1 MRFMIKQFASEE
13 INIVFAE
20 RIWGYNNIN
29 WVDIYIWKNDTCIF
43 GSMEIEINYTF
54 DIIIFFN
61 IITIIF
67 DFTNDQ
73 LSPHYV
79 K

>member
-20 RIWGYNNIN
+20 RIWGYNNKN
-29 WVDIYIWKNDTCIF
+29 WADIYIWKNDTCIF
-43 GSMEIEINYTF
+43 ISMEIEINYTF

-61 IITIIF
+61 IK
-67 DFTNDQ
+67 Q
-73 LSPHYV
+73 
-79 K
+79 